1 MMRAPWMALLC
12 AVFVSLFPLS
22 AYSHDDDDCTDCR
35 IDLYTPIMEPLL
47 PCVRVE
53 FELVE
58 ICDCSIKLNISN
70 ECSEELTVYKQASF
84 TSTQCTGKDSDK
96 CEILSSGDSIELSK
110 SIRHASYGSISENIV
125 FIEYVGEFHWLIF
138 KTRAISS
145 STHESGCGG
154 TVSPDENSLKS
165 EMSLIFLPFLV
176 ASAVKRRVRESLV

>member
-1 MMRAPWMALLC
+1 MMRALWMALLC
-12 AVFVSLFPLS
+12 AVFVNLFPLS

-96 CEILSSGDSIELSK
+96 CEILSSGESVELSK
-110 SIRHASYGSISENIV
+110 SIRYETYGAISENIV
-125 FIEYVGEFHWLIF
+125 FIEYIGEFHWLIF

-154 TVSPDENSLKS
+154 TVSPGEIPLKS
-165 EMSLIFLPFLV
+165 EIFLILLAFLV
-176 ASAVKRRVRESLV
+176 ASLVKRRVRERLV